1 MYMNPA
7 SPAWSAEHCLGRA
20 KVSVH
25 ILQLFQIYGSRKLT
39 DKISLG
45 LHKGR
50 LGLYKCRLQRAFSG
64 GASEFSVWRELTSIT
79 KGWDADL
86 RWQAHGLA
94 NSCLEKKSEQELYF
108 SATCDVAKM
117 FINPRVRSAVMSA
130 SSRFYLGLPS
140 IPHHYE
146 LHGRVCK
153 NPTVCTVANRVYCGS
168 NEAPSREED
177 KQEQS
182 DHCWAE
188 HSRGERMDG
197 GPRLTIPFYI
207 LGSL

>member
-1 MYMNPA
+1 MVQGNWLIKYPLDCIKADWDFTSADYNGHSVEEHLNFQYGENSHPSLRAEMQT
-7 SPAWSAEHCLGRA
+7 SDDRFMAWPTLAWKRR
-20 KVSVH
+20 VSR
-25 ILQLFQIYGSRKLT
+25 SCT
-39 DKISLG
+39 SL
-45 LHKGR
+45 
-50 LGLYKCRLQRAFSG
+50 
-64 GASEFSVWRELTSIT
+64 
-79 KGWDADL
+79 
-86 RWQAHGLA
+86 
-94 NSCLEKKSEQELYF
+94 

-117 FINPRVRSAVMSA
+117 YINPQVRSAVMSA

-140 IPHHYE
+140 IPHRYE

-188 HSRGERMDG
+188 HSCGERMDG